1 MSWFLCLSHVS
12 LGDDIVKKM
21 SKAGGSQKRGIGH
34 IRGLSRENGFQPYA
48 NYECSSN
55 KNTEYIYLWQEIK
68 QNKKDNG
75 KNHTDVLFGSLIQT
89 ERKAKM
95 KRDDPLHNC

>member
-1 MSWFLCLSHVS
+1 
-12 LGDDIVKKM
+12 M

-34 IRGLSRENGFQPYA
+34 IRGLSREKGFQPYA
-48 NYECSSN
+48 NYECISN
-55 KNTEYIYLWQEIK
+55 KNTEYIYLRQEIK

-89 ERKAKM
+89 ERKTKM
-95 KRDDPLHNC
+95 KTDDPLHNC

>member
-1 MSWFLCLSHVS
+1 MFHWGILSKKCQKPGVHKKGGLAILGGCLE
-12 LGDDIVKKM
+12 KM
-21 SKAGGSQKRGIGH
+21 GSNLMQTMNVVATKT
-34 IRGLSRENGFQPYA
+34 Q
-48 NYECSSN
+48 
-55 KNTEYIYLWQEIK
+55 YIYLWQEIK

>member
-12 LGDDIVKKM
+12 LGDIVKKM
-21 SKAGGSQKRGIGH
+21 SKAGGSQKRGIG
-34 IRGLSRENGFQPYA
+34 LMQTMNVVATKTQ
-48 NYECSSN
+48 
-55 KNTEYIYLWQEIK
+55 YIYLWQEIK